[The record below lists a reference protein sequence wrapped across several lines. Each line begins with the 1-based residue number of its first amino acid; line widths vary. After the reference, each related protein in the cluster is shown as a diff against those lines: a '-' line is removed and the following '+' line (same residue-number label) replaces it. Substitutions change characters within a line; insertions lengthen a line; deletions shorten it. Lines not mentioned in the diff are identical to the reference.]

1 MRDKNDCPLTNA
13 DAFTERTGRHAP
25 ERKEEDT
32 IEAWKDSEEYQ
43 KRFEDARKS

>member
-25 ERKEEDT
+25 ERKEEET

-43 KRFEDARKS
+43 KRFEDD